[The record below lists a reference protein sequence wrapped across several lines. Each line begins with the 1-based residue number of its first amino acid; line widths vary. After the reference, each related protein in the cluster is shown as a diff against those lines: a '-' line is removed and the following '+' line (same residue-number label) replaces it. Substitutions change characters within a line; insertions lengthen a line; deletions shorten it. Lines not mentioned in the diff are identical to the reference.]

1 MMWGSLLNSFQF
13 AWKSFTT
20 FVSEQPFLFVILVI
34 IFLRSSI
41 SQIIKTRFKKK
52 YILPYERAENK
63 ENNQFYIKY
72 YKKVQ
77 YIDIIGVLLGILLFF
92 VYLLTKDKILGTVLA
107 VGV

>member
-1 MMWGSLLNSFQF
+1 MFSNILHSFQF
-13 AWKSFTT
+13 AWNSVVT
-20 FVSEQPFLFVILVI
+20 FISEQPFLFVILVI
-34 IFLRSSI
+34 IFLWSSI
-41 SQIIKTRFKKK
+41 SQILKTRFKEK
-52 YILPYERAENK
+52 YIFPYERAENK

-77 YIDIIGVLLGILLFF
+77 YIDIIGVALGILLFF